1 MSYLNIAAVV
11 DQTNAEGP
19 GLRTAI
25 WVQGCL
31 KRCRGCCNPAFLE
44 IKPAK
49 VLSSEDICQRIKSN
63 YQNYGIEGITLLG
76 GEPFLQA
83 AGLVDIAKFT
93 QELGLTVM
101 IFTGYNMEE
110 LSDEKFKGASELI
123 QFTDLLIDGEYD
135 HHQPETVRNWVGSTN
150 QNFHYISDRYDKN
163 LEVDDNLITNEWRI
177 SSENNLVVNGLPF
190 IIRNSE

>member
-63 YQNYGIEGITLLG
+63 HQHYGIEGITLLG

-83 AGLVDIAKFT
+83 VGLADIAKFT

-110 LSDEKFKGASELI
+110 LSDEKFKGASKLT

-135 HHQPETVRNWVGSTN
+135 HHQSETHRNWVGSTN
-150 QNFHYISDRYDKN
+150 QNFHYISERYDESIEIDSN
-163 LEVDDNLITNEWRI
+163 AVTNEWRI
-177 SSENNLVVNGLPF
+177 SSENKIVVNGLPF
-190 IIRNSE
+190 IVRNIE